1 LALGRSLLNK
11 KLEELYWQSQLLS
24 PDKNMDRTNDK
35 GTEHS
40 ACSKERK
47 GTPFQRIVIACPDN
61 HIIVVKRFISGG
73 KKLV

>member
-1 LALGRSLLNK
+1 
-11 KLEELYWQSQLLS
+11 
-24 PDKNMDRTNDK
+24 MDTTNDK